1 MTKTPPVV
9 YNDMPQGRSLPVFQL
24 RLRRRQDPLTAAMA
38 AAGVL
43 GIVVVGIAR
52 ASVQLFVFLS
62 TLIPLLF
69 SAGIVFSLAKWGYSE
84 HHSLVGAIGG
94 AFIGLLAAGALYI
107 FVRIA
112 VPIALLAG
120 VIGIAVHLTS

>member
-1 MTKTPPVV
+1 MTKTPPAL
-9 YNDMPQGRSLPVFQL
+9 YSEPPDARALPVFQL
-24 RLRRRQDPLTAAMA
+24 RLRRRLDALTAAMA
-38 AAGVL
+38 AVGVL
-43 GIVVVGIAR
+43 GIVAAGIAR

-94 AFIGLLAAGALYI
+94 GFIGLIAAGALYI
-107 FVRIA
+107 FVQIA

-120 VIGIAVHLTS
+120 VIGLAVHLTS

>member
-1 MTKTPPVV
+1 MTKTPPAL
-9 YNDMPQGRSLPVFQL
+9 YSEPPDARALPVFQL
-24 RLRRRQDPLTAAMA
+24 RLRRRLDALTAAMA
-38 AAGVL
+38 AVGVL
-43 GIVVVGIAR
+43 GIVAAGIAR

-62 TLIPLLF
+62 TLIPQLF

-94 AFIGLLAAGALYI
+94 AFIGLIAAGALYI
-107 FVRIA
+107 FVQIA

-120 VIGIAVHLTS
+120 VIGLAVHLTS

>member
-1 MTKTPPVV
+1 MTKTPPTF
-9 YNDMPQGRSLPVFQL
+9 YSEPPDARALPVFQL
-24 RLRRRQDPLTAAMA
+24 RLRRRPDPLTAAMA
-38 AAGVL
+38 AVGVL
-43 GIVVVGIAR
+43 GIVLVGIAR

-94 AFIGLLAAGALYI
+94 AFIGLIAAGALYI
-107 FVRIA
+107 FVQIA

-120 VIGIAVHLTS
+120 VIGLAVHLTS